1 VPDSFTQIWNT
12 LLVWPIEGALLA
24 LTSFTTSAG
33 WAIIL
38 FTAIIRTVMLPL
50 SLAQIKSQKAM
61 MALQPR
67 LRELQQRYAGD
78 RNRMGQEQ
86 IRLYKE
92 AGVNPVAG
100 CLPMLLQLPIWFALY
115 SALINLSHRSVEA
128 DAEEAVKA
136 FSHGFLWIPN
146 LAALSA
152 PTTDPVTW
160 PLVILPVLT
169 AITQWIV
176 QKMSTMPTTDP
187 QQQQMNRMMEFMP
200 FMFLMFSFQVAAG
213 LTLYWVVSNLYTIV
227 QQYFAVGWGTLPY
240 LGSGNPPASG
250 GGSPAALSGRGPN
263 AQGPNGRAVTPP
275 RPQSSP
281 TRRRSPANR
290 RRRGR

>member
-1 VPDSFTQIWNT
+1 LPDSVTQIWN
-12 LLVWPIEGALLA
+12 LALVHPIEGALLW
-24 LTSFTTSAG
+24 LTELTGSAG

-38 FTAIIRTVMLPL
+38 FTFIIRTAMLPL
-50 SLAQIKSQKAM
+50 SLQQIKSQKAM

-78 RNRMGQEQ
+78 RSRMGQEQ

-92 AGVNPVAG
+92 AGVNPAAG
-100 CLPMLLQLPIWFALY
+100 CLPMLIQLPIWFALY
-115 SALINLSHRSVEA
+115 SSLINLSHRSVEA
-128 DAEEAVKA
+128 DAPEAVRA
-136 FSHGFLWIPN
+136 FSHGFLWIQN
-146 LAALSA
+146 LAALST
-152 PTTDPVTW
+152 PDFNDPSTW

-213 LTLYWVVSNLYTIV
+213 LTLYWVVSNLYSIV
-227 QQYFAVGWGTLPY
+227 QQRFAVGWGSLPF
-240 LGSGNPPASG
+240 LGSSGPPAG
-250 GGSPAALSGRGPN
+250 GGTPAVPNGGGPNGRGPN
-263 AQGPNGRAVTPP
+263 GQAVSPSRP
-275 RPQSSP
+275 RPSP
-281 TRRRSPANR
+281 TRRRSSSSR
-290 RRRGR
+290 RRRGK

>member
-24 LTSFTTSAG
+24 LVSFTTSAG

-38 FTAIIRTVMLPL
+38 FTVIIRTVMLPL

-115 SALINLSHRSVEA
+115 SALINLSNRSV
-128 DAEEAVKA
+128 DPNAEEAVKA

-187 QQQQMNRMMEFMP
+187 QQQQMNRMMELMP

-263 AQGPNGRAVTPP
+263 GQGPNGRAVTPP
-275 RPQSSP
+275 RPHSSP